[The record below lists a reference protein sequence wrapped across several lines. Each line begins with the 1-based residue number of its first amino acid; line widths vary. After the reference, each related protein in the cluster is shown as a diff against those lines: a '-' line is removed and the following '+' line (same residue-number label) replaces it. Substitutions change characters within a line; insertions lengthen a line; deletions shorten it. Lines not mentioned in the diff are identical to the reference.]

1 MQPFNKYLNMPRD
14 IITPDAEQ
22 QIMAAIA
29 EAEQNTSGEIRVHV
43 ESKCTGNVLDRATE
57 VFADLHMHKTELRN
71 GVLFYVALE
80 DHQFAVLGDAGIN
93 ATVPEHFWEDITA
106 EVIRQFKEKKYAEG
120 LSKGI
125 LMAGEQL
132 KAHFPY
138 SQKGDLN
145 ELSDDISFGD

>member
-1 MQPFNKYLNMPRD
+1 MPRD
-14 IITPDAEQ
+14 TITPADEQ
-22 QIMAAIA
+22 QIMAAIQ
-29 EAEQNTSGEIRVHV
+29 EAETNTSGEIRVHI
-43 ESKCTGNVLDRATE
+43 ESNCEGDVLDRATE
-57 VFADLHMHKTELRN
+57 VFAELNMHHTKLRN

-93 ATVPEHFWEDITA
+93 AIVPDHFWEDITA
-106 EVIRQFKEKKYAEG
+106 EVIKHFKQKKYAAG
-120 LSKGI
+120 LAKGV

-138 SQKGDLN
+138 NERGDIN

>member
-1 MQPFNKYLNMPRD
+1 MPKD
-14 IITPDAEQ
+14 ILTPEGEEK
-22 QIMAAIA
+22 ILAAIR
-29 EAEQNTSGEIRVHV
+29 EAEINTSGEIRVHI
-43 ESKCTGNVLDRATE
+43 ESNCESDVLDRATE
-57 VFADLHMHKTELRN
+57 VFAELNMHHTQLRN

-93 ATVPEHFWEDITA
+93 ATVPDHFWEDITA
-106 EVIRQFKEKKYAEG
+106 HVIKHFKKKHYADG
-120 LSKGI
+120 LAEGI

-138 SQKGDLN
+138 DSDGDVN

>member
-1 MQPFNKYLNMPRD
+1 MPRD
-14 IITPDAEQ
+14 TITPADEEK
-22 QIMAAIA
+22 ISAAIR

-43 ESKCTGNVLDRATE
+43 ESNCDKDVLDRATE
-57 VFADLHMHKTELRN
+57 IFAELHMHQTKLRN

-93 ATVPEHFWEDITA
+93 AIVPDHFWEDITA
-106 EVIRQFKEKKYAEG
+106 KVIKHFKQKHYAEG
-120 LSKGI
+120 LAEGI

-138 SQKGDLN
+138 DQKGDLN